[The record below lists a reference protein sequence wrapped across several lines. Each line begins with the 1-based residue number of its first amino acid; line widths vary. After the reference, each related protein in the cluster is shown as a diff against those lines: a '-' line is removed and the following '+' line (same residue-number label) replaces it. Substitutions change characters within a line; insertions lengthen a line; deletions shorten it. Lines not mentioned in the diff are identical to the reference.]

1 MQEAIIFGWIEIPA
15 LYTSRAVA
23 KSGASGVTNLTPSM
37 YASPADFDIDGI
49 GFSLAAM
56 LETSARI
63 AVVAARDVRRKERR
77 VCMSEQR
84 MKEKV
89 RIKKY
94 EGSFQ
99 DEGRSE
105 RWRAVSKFP
114 LRTNDY
120 AICRLKERR

>member
-37 YASPADFDIDGI
+37 YASPADFDIDGLS
-49 GFSLAAM
+49 FETM

-77 VCMSEQR
+77 VCMSVQR

-94 EGSFQ
+94 EGSFRY
-99 DEGRSE
+99 EGRSSE
-105 RWRAVSKFP
+105 TAQ
-114 LRTNDY
+114 
-120 AICRLKERR
+120 